1 MLEHRHSVCA
11 PNGHVACCDLSG
23 LQTRLA
29 HRLQAYVQVHHSS
42 FVIFPL

>member
-1 MLEHRHSVCA
+1 MLEHRHSVGA
-11 PNGHVACCDLSG
+11 PNGHVTCCDLSG

-29 HRLQAYVQVHHSS
+29 HRRQAYVPVHRSS